1 MDNSFWWVLGLG
13 HFPSWWSV
21 GLEHFAL
28 MGIRPKAFCLSRL
41 LALVFGSNFFFE
53 IEVNFYNPVNGVT
66 KLVFNDFW
74 VIIF

>member
-1 MDNSFWWVLGLG
+1 MGIS
-13 HFPSWWSV
+13 SWWSV

-28 MGIRPKAFCLSRL
+28 MGIWPKAFCLSRL

-74 VIIF
+74 VIIFQPSIICQCYI